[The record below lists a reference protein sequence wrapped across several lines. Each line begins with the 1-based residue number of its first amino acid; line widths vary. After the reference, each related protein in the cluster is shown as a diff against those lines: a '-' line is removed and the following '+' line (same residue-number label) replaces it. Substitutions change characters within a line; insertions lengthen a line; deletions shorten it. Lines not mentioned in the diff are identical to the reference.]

1 MESNGYSWKDNNGN
15 NRDLMPLL
23 TDYELNAIRLRV
35 WVNPNN
41 SGANGWCDIDDLVNK
56 SKLADAENLDIMI
69 CIHYSDWW
77 ADPSNQTKPAAWVG
91 LSAVSYTHLTLPT
104 KRIV

>member
-1 MESNGYSWKDNNGN
+1 MG
-15 NRDLMPLL
+15 
-23 TDYELNAIRLRV
+23 
-35 WVNPNN
+35 
-41 SGANGWCDIDDLVNK
+41 DIDDLVNK

-91 LSAVSYTHLTLPT
+91 LSVSQLETAVYNHTSDILNALEMKILFQNGFKLET
-104 KRIV
+104 KQMMECCGQLEKPLLVDLAIMLNS